1 MSAPATT
8 AGLAP
13 AALAD
18 VAAPHAG
25 RLLGAA
31 ALLALWLGAAL
42 LTAAV
47 VAPAAFAVL
56 PTRALAG
63 ALVGRVLPVVFVGGI
78 AAGLAGAAIAAASGG
93 AFPRGRVVLAGLT
106 ALLCAAAQFGV
117 GPRIRALRDEMGP
130 SIEALAPSDPRRAAF
145 GRLHGVSVLLMGAA
159 GLAAGAALVL
169 TAVATARRR

>member
-1 MSAPATT
+1 MSAPAAT

-13 AALAD
+13 VALAQA
-18 VAAPHAG
+18 AAPSAG
-25 RLLGAA
+25 RLVGAA
-31 ALLALWLGAAL
+31 ALLALWLGAAI

-63 ALVGRVLPVVFVGGI
+63 ALVGRVLPVIFVGGV
-78 AAGLAGAAIAAASGG
+78 AAGIAAAVLAAGGGG
-93 AFPRGRVVLAGLT
+93 AFARSRVVLPGL
-106 ALLCAAAQFGV
+106 AAVLCAAAQFGV
-117 GPRIRALRDEMGP
+117 GPRIHALRAEMGP
-130 SIEALAPSDPRRAAF
+130 NIEALPPGDSQRAAF

-169 TAVATARRR
+169 TAVAVTRER